1 MANYPI
7 GLSVEEAGR
16 TILAHC
22 HALGQEWV
30 DVEEADGRVLAED
43 IIARENT
50 PPFARSPYDGYALRA
65 ADTQEAAAEHGVV
78 LRVVEEIPAGHA
90 PQHTLGAGE
99 AAKILTGAP
108 IPEGADAVVK
118 FEDTQFTEETVTV
131 FAPCRSGDNVVP
143 AGEDIRQGEQVIA
156 AGTVLDGA
164 LLGLLAGLGHT
175 RVPVAVRPA
184 VELISTGDELVA
196 ADAPLAPGK
205 IRNSSVYTLASYV
218 RRCGGTVRLAGIVP
232 DQVQPIADAIAA
244 AVERSDLVLT
254 TGGVS
259 VGDYDMLL
267 RALDAL
273 GAEIL
278 FWKVRMKPGSAFVAA
293 VYRDTLILC
302 LSGNP
307 AAAAVAFF
315 LLGIPALRSMQGRS
329 DAALQ
334 TGQVYLAHPVRK
346 KSPNGRYLPGRLVVR
361 DGKAYLEQAER
372 QGNGM
377 LHHLAGCTVLGRI
390 PANSPP
396 VEEGSLIEAF
406 WLF

>member
-1 MANYPI
+1 MANYPV
-7 GLSVEEAGR
+7 GLSVEKAGAA
-16 TILAHC
+16 ILAHC
-22 HALGQEWV
+22 RALGQEWV
-30 DVEEADGRVLAED
+30 DAEDADGRVLAED
-43 IIARENT
+43 IVAQENI

-65 ADTQEAAAEHGVV
+65 ADTREAAAEHGVT
-78 LRVVEEIPAGHA
+78 LQIVEEIPAGHA
-90 PQHTLGAGE
+90 PQHSLGVGE

-108 IPEGADAVVK
+108 IPDGADAVVK
-118 FEDTQFTEETVTV
+118 FEDTEFTEKTVTV
-131 FAPCRSGDNVVP
+131 FAPCRCGDNVVP
-143 AGEDIRQGEQVIA
+143 AGEDIRQGERVIA

-175 RVPVAVRPA
+175 RVSVAVRPQ
-184 VELISTGDELVA
+184 VELISTGDELVS

-205 IRNSSVYTLASYV
+205 IRNSSVYALASYV
-218 RRCGGTVRLAGIVP
+218 RRCGGRVRLAGIVP

-244 AVERSDLVLT
+244 AAARSDLVLT

-267 RALDAL
+267 RALDAM

-315 LLGIPALRSMQGRS
+315 LLGIPALRKMQGRR

-334 TGQVYLAHPVRK
+334 AGQVYLAHPMRK

-377 LHHLAGCTVLGRI
+377 LHHLAGCTVLGKI
-390 PANSPP
+390 PAGSPP
-396 VEEGSLIEAF
+396 MEEGSLIEAL
-406 WLF
+406 WLS